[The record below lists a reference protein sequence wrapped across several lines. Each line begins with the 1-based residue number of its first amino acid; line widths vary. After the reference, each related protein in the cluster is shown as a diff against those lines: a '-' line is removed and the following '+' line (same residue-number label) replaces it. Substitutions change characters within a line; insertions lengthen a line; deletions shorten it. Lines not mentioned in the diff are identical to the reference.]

1 MNIEGRNRWLALVV
15 LCLGD
20 LMIVL
25 DVTIVGVALPSIR
38 EDLGFSET
46 SLAWVVNAYLLTFG
60 GFLLL
65 GGRLGDLFGHQRLFL
80 IGIALFTVASL
91 ICGLA
96 TSQEALVGAR
106 AVQGLGAA
114 VVSAVALS
122 LIVML
127 FTEPRE
133 RAKAMGVFGF
143 VAAGGGSIGVLLG
156 GILTDILDWHWIFLV
171 NLPIGIA
178 VFALTLVLIPAVRG
192 QAPSGRLDVAGAV
205 TVTASLMLAVYAIV
219 NGNEQGWTSART
231 LGVLGAAAVLL
242 GVFLAIEARV
252 SAPLVPLGL
261 FRLRNLAISNV
272 VGVLWAAAMFAW
284 FFLSALYLQLV
295 LGYSPLE
302 VGLAFLPG
310 NLIMGFLSLGLSAKL
325 VMRFGIRPPLAV
337 GLGLAS
343 LGLLL
348 FARAPVDGNFV
359 VDVLPPMILLGLG
372 AGMAFNPVLL
382 AAMSD
387 VAPSDAGLASGVV
400 NTAFMMGGAL
410 GLAVL
415 ASLAA
420 SRTETLG
427 ASGEGTLEALTGG
440 YHAAFLVG
448 AVFALAAAVIGGALA
463 PRRRPGGGGR
473 GADRGSSRG
482 GGRLGERASTHDRS
496 AARLG
501 ARRADRGDSL
511 SRRQAHGL
519 AGDRASRSLRA
530 RAQPPVVPRA
540 RARAATRRAGCVP
553 QPRPAYRAGRVFL
566 DRGSRLAT
574 GTGDA
579 DPRPRD
585 VVRLHRR
592 PGRGVRGAVHARR
605 GDRDA
610 RRGRLE
616 HERDRLGER
625 LRTARRHPPRA
636 QRRA

>member
-1 MNIEGRNRWLALVV
+1 MSIEGRNRWLALVV

-65 GGRLGDLFGHQRLFL
+65 GGRLGDIFGHQRLFL
-80 IGIALFTVASL
+80 IGISLFTVASL
-91 ICGLA
+91 ACGLA
-96 TSQEALVGAR
+96 TSQETLVVAR
-106 AVQGLGAA
+106 AVQGLGGA

-127 FTEPRE
+127 FTEPTE

-178 VFALTLVLIPAVRG
+178 VFALTLALIPAVRG
-192 QAPSGRLDVAGAV
+192 EAPSGRLDVAGAV

-242 GVFLAIEARV
+242 AVFVAIEARV
-252 SAPLVPLGL
+252 AAPLVPLGL

-302 VGLAFLPG
+302 VGLAFLPA

-337 GLGLAS
+337 GLGFAS

-387 VAPSDAGLASGVV
+387 VEPSDAGLASGVV

-420 SRTETLG
+420 SRTETLA
-427 ASGEGTLEALTGG
+427 ASGDSPLEALTGG

-448 AVFALAAAVIGGALA
+448 ALFALAAAVIGGTL
-463 PRRRPGGGGR
+463 
-473 GADRGSSRG
+473 
-482 GGRLGERASTHDRS
+482 
-496 AARLG
+496 
-501 ARRADRGDSL
+501 
-511 SRRQAHGL
+511 
-519 AGDRASRSLRA
+519 LRA
-530 RAQPPVVPRA
+530 GVPGA
-540 RARAATRRAGCVP
+540 AEEETEQVEGRAAEEA
-553 QPRPAYRAGRVFL
+553 A
-566 DRGSRLAT
+566 
-574 GTGDA
+574 
-579 DPRPRD
+579 
-585 VVRLHRR
+585 
-592 PGRGVRGAVHARR
+592 
-605 GDRDA
+605 
-610 RRGRLE
+610 
-616 HERDRLGER
+616 
-625 LRTARRHPPRA
+625 
-636 QRRA
+636 